1 MARGR
6 SQQDVHGESASPPAV
21 APRVHMGGS
30 GEQTPIEDLP
40 YGADDPEHRLA
51 VALTEARRA
60 CGRRG
65 TGTPTNHSTNST
77 PGNTTCSG
85 ASPFAFPPDAAW
97 ASWRRCCGLT
107 PRLLPGR
114 SIAWWGPD
122 WPSSAQA
129 TEDRRVLVVQA
140 TVAGR
145 RLVNNMSRQA
155 THRWRAML
163 HSALSSTEIAL
174 LAEWLERMVTAV
186 DTAVSAD
193 E

>member
-60 CGRRG
+60 
-65 TGTPTNHSTNST
+65 
-77 PGNTTCSG
+77 
-85 ASPFAFPPDAAW
+85 
-97 ASWRRCCGLT
+97 
-107 PRLLPGR
+107 
-114 SIAWWGPD
+114 
-122 WPSSAQA
+122 WPSWYRYAYEPFHELDSGQYDVLWCLAVRLPAGCRMGELASVLRIDSSTATRAVDRLVGAGLAQRAQA